1 MATVRFSTELSNT
14 ILSSARNKMQPAI
27 DRAEQS
33 KPDNAWG
40 QIIYDTLFVEVK
52 PHIARLPVG
61 WLKTVDKIEVDRVGD
76 HPCNLTFTFAT
87 PQFWPYAF
95 IESSIGKKSR
105 SSYSDGLTLSGEC
118 WAAFQAEVV
127 AFNQRKADAQKR
139 RAEFVDMVKK
149 IITAYSTLAPAL
161 KAWPPLWDLIPENV
175 KNKHREIKERTKNEV
190 VLDIDIN
197 KLTAMSTAAKLGI

>member
-1 MATVRFSTELSNT
+1 MATVRFSTELSNA
-14 ILSSARNKMQPAI
+14 ILASARNKMQPAI

-40 QIIYDTLFVEVK
+40 QTIYDTLFNEVK
-52 PHIARLPVG
+52 PYIAKLPAG
-61 WLKTVDKIEVDRVGD
+61 WLRTVDKIEIEKVGGVE
-76 HPCNLTFTFAT
+76 CNMTFTFAT
-87 PQFWPYAF
+87 FQPWPHTF
-95 IESSIGKKSR
+95 IESDFAKKNS
-105 SSYSDGLTLSGEC
+105 SSYSGGLILRGQC
-118 WAAFQAEVV
+118 WDAFQAEVV

-149 IITAYSTLAPAL
+149 IIEAYSTLGPAL

-190 VLDIDIN
+190 VLDIDID
-197 KLTAMSTAAKLGI
+197 KLTAMSTAAKFGV

>member
-33 KPDNAWG
+33 RPDNGWG

-52 PHIARLPVG
+52 PHIARLPAG
-61 WLKTVDKIEVDRVGD
+61 WLKTVDKIEIDRVGD
-76 HPCNLTFTFAT
+76 HPCNLTFTLAT
-87 PQFWPYAF
+87 PQPWPHSF
-95 IESSIGKKSR
+95 IESSLAKKTR
-105 SSYSDGLTLSGEC
+105 SSYMDGLTLSGGC
-118 WAAFQAEVV
+118 WDAFQAEVV
-127 AFNQRKADAQKR
+127 AFNQRKVDAQKR
-139 RAEFVDMVKK
+139 RAEFVEMVKK
-149 IITAYSTLAPAL
+149 IVTAYSTLAPAL

-175 KNKHREIKERTKNEV
+175 RNKHREIKERTKNEV

-197 KLTAMSTAAKLGI
+197 KLTAMSTAAKFGV

>member
-40 QIIYDTLFVEVK
+40 QTIYDTLFNEVK
-52 PHIARLPVG
+52 PHIARLPDG
-61 WLKTVDKIEVDRVGD
+61 WLKTVDKIEIEKVGGIE
-76 HPCNLTFTFAT
+76 CNMRFTFAT
-87 PQFWPYAF
+87 PQPWPHAF
-95 IESSIGKKSR
+95 PESSLVKRGR
-105 SSYSDGLTLSGEC
+105 NWHDGLMLQGGC
-118 WAAFQAEVV
+118 WDAFQAEVV

-149 IITAYSTLAPAL
+149 IIEAYSTLAPAL

-190 VLDIDIN
+190 VLDIDID
-197 KLTAMSTAAKLGI
+197 KLTAMSTAAKFGV

>member
-40 QIIYDTLFVEVK
+40 QTIYDTLFNEVK
-52 PHIARLPVG
+52 PHIARLPAG
-61 WLKTVDKIEVDRVGD
+61 WLKTVDKIGIERVGD
-76 HPCNLTFTFAT
+76 HPCNLTFTFAN
-87 PQFWPYAF
+87 PQPWPYAF
-95 IESSIGKKSR
+95 IESRLAKQSR
-105 SSYSDGLTLSGEC
+105 SSYNDGMILRGEC
-118 WAAFQAEVV
+118 WDAFQAEVV

-175 KNKHREIKERTKNEV
+175 KNKHREVKERTKNEV
-190 VLDIDIN
+190 VLDIDID
-197 KLTAMSTAAKLGI
+197 KLTAMSTAAKFGV

>member
-1 MATVRFSTELSNT
+1 MATVRFSAELSNT

-40 QIIYDTLFVEVK
+40 QTIYDILFNEVK
-52 PHIARLPVG
+52 PHIARLPDG
-61 WLKTVDKIEVDRVGD
+61 WFKTVAKIEIDRVGD
-76 HPCNLTFTFAT
+76 HPCNLAFAFAT
-87 PQFWPYAF
+87 PQPWPYAF
-95 IESSIGKKSR
+95 IESNLVKKSR
-105 SSYSDGLTLSGEC
+105 SSYSDGLMLSGDC
-118 WAAFQAEVV
+118 WDAFQAEVV